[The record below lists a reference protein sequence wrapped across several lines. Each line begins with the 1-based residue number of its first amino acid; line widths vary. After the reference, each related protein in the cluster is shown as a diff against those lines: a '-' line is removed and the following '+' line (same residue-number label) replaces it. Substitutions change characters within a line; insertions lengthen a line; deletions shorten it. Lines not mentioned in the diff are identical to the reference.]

1 MTSVESV
8 WNKAKEMVE
17 AAGRK
22 AGDLTDLAKM
32 KLKLADNEKA
42 IDATLAALGRLV
54 YESRKTGELNEETV
68 NELVQQV
75 DELEAA
81 NEELQAA
88 IDNNRGRKT
97 CRSCGSANPENASY
111 CNKCGQKME

>member
-1 MTSVESV
+1 MTSMESMF
-8 WNKAKEMVE
+8 NKAKEMVE

-42 IDATLAALGRLV
+42 VDITLAALGRLV
-54 YESRKTGELNEETV
+54 YESRKGGELNEETV
-68 NELVQQV
+68 TELVQQL

-81 NEELQAA
+81 NEELQGA
-88 IDNNRGRKT
+88 IDNARGRKT
-97 CRSCGSANPENASY
+97 CRSCGSANPEKAAY
-111 CNKCGQKME
+111 CNKCGQKMD

>member
-1 MTSVESV
+1 MTSVESMLS
-8 WNKAKEMVE
+8 KAKEMVE

-22 AGDLTDLAKM
+22 AGNLTDLAKM

-42 IDATLAALGRLV
+42 IDTTLAALGRLV
-54 YESRKTGELNEETV
+54 YESRKNGDLNEETV

-97 CRSCGSANPENASY
+97 CRSCGSANPENAAY